1 MIKFWDYAIEYKE
14 LKKKILN
21 NIDKVLKSGD
31 LIFGRQ
37 IKLFEKSF
45 IKKNKSKFG
54 IALNSGTDAI
64 YIALKSLNIGANDE
78 VITVSNTA
86 IPTVAAIKNTGAKV
100 LFVDVNDDYLIDTN
114 KIEEKIT
121 KNTKAIVVVH
131 LYGQACDIN
140 HLLKLSKKYKIDII
154 EDCAQS
160 FGAKF
165 QNKIVGNFGTFGCF
179 SFYPTKIL
187 GTYGDGGFLTTNNK
201 LLYEK
206 TKRIRFYGIE
216 SSNPKKEFYNEYYSY
231 ENGTNSRLSEIQ
243 SSILNIKINKIDKDI
258 KRRRE
263 IAEIYFSNLK
273 DTGLILP
280 RRRKD
285 FFDVYHLFVVRH
297 QKRDEI
303 IKNVR
308 KKIEIKIHYK
318 YPNHKMQAY
327 SDYVCEKCNCLSKT
341 ELFSKEIFSLPLYP
355 ELTNKKIFKII
366 EILKKT
372 VNQFSKKK

>member
-1 MIKFWDYAIEYKE
+1 M
-14 LKKKILN
+14 
-21 NIDKVLKSGD
+21 
-31 LIFGRQ
+31 
-37 IKLFEKSF
+37 
-45 IKKNKSKFG
+45 
-54 IALNSGTDAI
+54 
-64 YIALKSLNIGANDE
+64 
-78 VITVSNTA
+78 
-86 IPTVAAIKNTGAKV
+86 
-100 LFVDVNDDYLIDTN
+100 VN
-114 KIEEKIT
+114 
-121 KNTKAIVVVH
+121 
-131 LYGQACDIN
+131 
-140 HLLKLSKKYKIDII
+140 
-154 EDCAQS
+154 
-160 FGAKF
+160 
-165 QNKIVGNFGTFGCF
+165 
-179 SFYPTKIL
+179 
-187 GTYGDGGFLTTNNK
+187 
-201 LLYEK
+201 
-206 TKRIRFYGIE
+206 
-216 SSNPKKEFYNEYYSY
+216 
-231 ENGTNSRLSEIQ
+231 
-243 SSILNIKINKIDKDI
+243 NKIDKDI

-327 SDYVCEKCNCLSKT
+327 SNYVCEKCNCLSKT

-372 VNQFSKKK
+372 LNQFSKKN